1 MTESTQTQLAFLAD
15 KYENH
20 TCNYQEY
27 ELMIHNLMAEGKTT
41 GTNHSES
48 MLHYTK
54 MNLQRMNRLQ
64 KTVRLNDEFT
74 TLSKEK
80 FVNHKWMILTEAW
93 CGDAAQNIPIFN
105 AIGELLGVEP
115 RYILRDEH
123 LDLMDEFLVYGG
135 RSIPVLIAMDADYN
149 VLFSWGPRP
158 KPAQKKVQD
167 YKANP
172 VIPYAEFAKE
182 LQLWYAKDKTQSA
195 QKELFELLAQ

>member
-54 MNLQRMNRLQ
+54 MNLQRMSRLQ

-80 FVNHKWMILTEAW
+80 FAHHKWMILTEAW

-123 LDLMDEFLVYGG
+123 LDLMDEFLVNGG

-158 KPAQKKVQD
+158 KPAQKKVLD